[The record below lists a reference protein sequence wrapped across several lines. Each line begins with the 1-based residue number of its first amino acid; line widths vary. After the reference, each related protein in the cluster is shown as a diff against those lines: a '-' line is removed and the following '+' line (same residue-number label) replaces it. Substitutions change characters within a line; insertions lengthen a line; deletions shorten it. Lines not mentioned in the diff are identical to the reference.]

1 MTAHFHPSSDGLTS
15 KKDMAQGR
23 LIGVLLLNLFITLA
37 ELAGGMLANSLALVS
52 DAVHNFGDTLS
63 IFVAWLAGRISDRD
77 PDERKTYGYRRA
89 EILSALLNASVL
101 IVICL
106 FLLSEGWKRLMHP
119 ESVKGGLMVWI
130 AVIGL
135 AANFLSILLL
145 KKEKGKSL
153 NIRAAYLHLLGDT
166 LSSVAVVAG
175 GILILFFRIYWID
188 PVLTL
193 FISLYILKETYEVLR
208 QTVDILM
215 QGTPR
220 DLDLNRVQQVLEQIE
235 GIDNI
240 HHVHAWNLSD
250 REVHFECH
258 VDLAEDIRVSE
269 SEKILNEVTEILRE
283 QFGISHVTL
292 QFEYNC
298 CEDKQLLHSR
308 REGK

>member
-106 FLLSEGWKRLMHP
+106 FLLSEGWKRLMNP

-298 CEDKQLLHSR
+298 CEDKELLHSR

>member
-1 MTAHFHPSSDGLTS
+1 MSAQIHSYSLFSGKNSI
-15 KKDMAQGR
+15 AQGR
-23 LIGVLLLNLFITLA
+23 LILVVLLNLIITLA

-63 IFVAWLAGRISDRD
+63 LFVAWLAGHISERD
-77 PDERKTYGYRRA
+77 PNDRKTYGYRRV

-119 ESVKGGLMVWI
+119 ESVKGGRMVWI
-130 AVIGL
+130 ALIGFV
-135 AANFLSILLL
+135 ANFLSILLL
-145 KKEKGKSL
+145 KKEEGKSL
-153 NIRAAYLHLLGDT
+153 NIKSAYLHLLGDT
-166 LSSVAVVAG
+166 LSSIAVILG

-188 PVLTL
+188 PILTL

-215 QGTPR
+215 QGTPK
-220 DLDLNRVQQVLEQIE
+220 DLDLKHVQHVLEQIE
-235 GIDNI
+235 GIANI

-250 REVHFECH
+250 REIHFECH
-258 VDLAEDIRVSE
+258 VDLTENIRISE
-269 SEKILNEVTEILRE
+269 SERILDEATKILRE

-292 QFEYNC
+292 QFEYNYC
-298 CEDKQLLHSR
+298 DDKQLLRRR
-308 REGK
+308 REKET

>member
-1 MTAHFHPSSDGLTS
+1 VM
-15 KKDMAQGR
+15 
-23 LIGVLLLNLFITLA
+23 LNLLITLA

-77 PDERKTYGYRRA
+77 PNMRKTYGYRRA

-119 ESVKGGLMVWI
+119 ENVKGGLMIWI
-130 AVIGL
+130 ALIGFV
-135 AANFLSILLL
+135 ANFLSILLL
-145 KKEKGKSL
+145 KKEEGKSL

-166 LSSVAVVAG
+166 LSSVAVIAG

-188 PVLTL
+188 PLLTL

-215 QGTPR
+215 QGTPK
-220 DLDLNRVQQVLEQIE
+220 DLDLNHVQHVLEQVE
-235 GIDNI
+235 GIANI

-250 REVHFECH
+250 REIHFECH
-258 VDLAEDIRVSE
+258 VDLAEDIRISE
-269 SEKILNEVTEILRE
+269 SEKILNQVTEILRE

-298 CEDKQLLHSR
+298 CDDKQLLHSR
-308 REGK
+308 KEET

>member
-1 MTAHFHPSSDGLTS
+1 MSAHLHSSGALS
-15 KKDMAQGR
+15 GKSGVAQGR
-23 LIGVLLLNLFITLA
+23 LIVVVMLNLLITLA

-77 PDERKTYGYRRA
+77 PNMRKTYGYRRA

-119 ESVKGGLMVWI
+119 ENVKGGLMIWI
-130 AVIGL
+130 ALIGFV
-135 AANFLSILLL
+135 ANFLSILLL
-145 KKEKGKSL
+145 KKEEGKSL

-166 LSSVAVVAG
+166 LSSVAVIAG

-188 PVLTL
+188 PLLTL

-215 QGTPR
+215 QGTPK
-220 DLDLNRVQQVLEQIE
+220 DLDLNHVQHVLEQVE
-235 GIDNI
+235 GIANI

-250 REVHFECH
+250 REIHFECH
-258 VDLAEDIRVSE
+258 VDLAEDIRISE
-269 SEKILNEVTEILRE
+269 SEKILNQVTEILRE

-298 CEDKQLLHSR
+298 CDDKQLLHSR
-308 REGK
+308 KEET

>member
-1 MTAHFHPSSDGLTS
+1 MSAHIHSSEALSG
-15 KKDMAQGR
+15 KGGIAQGR
-23 LIGVLLLNLFITLA
+23 LIGVLVLNLIITLA

-63 IFVAWLAGRISDRD
+63 IFVAWLAGRISERD
-77 PDERKTYGYRRA
+77 PNVRKTFGYRRA
-89 EILSALLNASVL
+89 EILSAFLNASFL

-119 ESVKGGLMVWI
+119 ESVQGGLMVWI
-130 AVIGL
+130 ALIGF
-135 AANFLSILLL
+135 AANFLSIILL
-145 KKEKGKSL
+145 KKEEGKSL

-166 LSSVAVVAG
+166 LSSVAVIAG

-215 QGTPR
+215 QGTPK

-235 GIDNI
+235 GISNI

-258 VDLAEDIRVSE
+258 VDLAEDIRISE
-269 SEKILNEVTEILRE
+269 SEKILNEITEILRE

-298 CEDKQLLHSR
+298 CEDKQLLHSKK
-308 REGK
+308 EET

>member
-1 MTAHFHPSSDGLTS
+1 
-15 KKDMAQGR
+15 
-23 LIGVLLLNLFITLA
+23 
-37 ELAGGMLANSLALVS
+37 
-52 DAVHNFGDTLS
+52 
-63 IFVAWLAGRISDRD
+63 
-77 PDERKTYGYRRA
+77 
-89 EILSALLNASVL
+89 
-101 IVICL
+101 
-106 FLLSEGWKRLMHP
+106 MHP

-298 CEDKQLLHSR
+298 CEDKELLHSR

>member
-1 MTAHFHPSSDGLTS
+1 MSAHIHSSEALSG
-15 KKDMAQGR
+15 KEGIAQGR
-23 LIGVLLLNLFITLA
+23 LIGVLVLNLIITLA

-77 PDERKTYGYRRA
+77 PNIRKTFGYRRA
-89 EILSALLNASVL
+89 EILSAFLNASVL

-119 ESVKGGLMVWI
+119 ESVQGGLMVWI
-130 AVIGL
+130 ALIGF

-145 KKEKGKSL
+145 KKEEGKSL

-166 LSSVAVVAG
+166 LSSVAVIAG

-193 FISLYILKETYEVLR
+193 FISMYILKETYEVLR

-215 QGTPR
+215 QGTPK

-235 GIDNI
+235 GISNI

-258 VDLAEDIRVSE
+258 VDLAEDIRISE
-269 SEKILNEVTEILRE
+269 SEKILNEITEILRE

-298 CEDKQLLHSR
+298 CEDKQLLHSK
-308 REGK
+308 REET

>member
-1 MTAHFHPSSDGLTS
+1 MSAHLHSSGALS
-15 KKDMAQGR
+15 GKNGVAQGR
-23 LIGVLLLNLFITLA
+23 LIVVVMLNLLITLA

-77 PDERKTYGYRRA
+77 PNMRKTYGYRRA

-119 ESVKGGLMVWI
+119 ENVKGGLMIWI
-130 AVIGL
+130 ALIGFV
-135 AANFLSILLL
+135 ANFLSILLL
-145 KKEKGKSL
+145 KKEEGKSL

-166 LSSVAVVAG
+166 LSSVAVIAG
-175 GILILFFRIYWID
+175 GFLILFFRIYWID
-188 PVLTL
+188 PLLTL

-215 QGTPR
+215 QGTPK
-220 DLDLNRVQQVLEQIE
+220 DLDLNHVQHVLEQVE
-235 GIDNI
+235 GIANI

-250 REVHFECH
+250 REIHFECH
-258 VDLAEDIRVSE
+258 VDLAEDIRISE
-269 SEKILNEVTEILRE
+269 SEKILNQVTEILRE

-298 CEDKQLLHSR
+298 CDDKQLLHSR
-308 REGK
+308 KEET